1 MGFVRKILKHRF
13 GWVLVLLA
21 MVFIN
26 VLASSF
32 HQRMDLTSEKRFTLS
47 PSTREI
53 LQNLEEEVQ
62 INVMLKGDYPAGFRK
77 LVNSIEEFLN
87 DCRDISK
94 GKLRVSYSDP
104 LSGLDDTT
112 ARYTIDSIQY
122 FFDINPFA
130 TVLYSRAL
138 SVFIMVLSVSL
149 ENFSALS

>member
-122 FFDINPFA
+122 FF
-130 TVLYSRAL
+130 
-138 SVFIMVLSVSL
+138 
-149 ENFSALS
+149 